1 MAWVQNART
10 VTKFTSQLGFM
21 VMRKVKVVTILIRD
35 GDKQKTEEIVNK
47 DPQRLISQND
57 LWGLFCEKR
66 KKFWEWEWCW
76 EGQWN
81 VKEIVRM
88 IMRNSRKIKRNC
100 ENDDKKF
107 KENQKKLWEWW

>member
-1 MAWVQNART
+1 MIC
-10 VTKFTSQLGFM
+10 KDDF
-21 VMRKVKVVTILIRD
+21 VK
-35 GDKQKTEEIVNK
+35 N
-47 DPQRLISQND
+47 
-57 LWGLFCEKR
+57 R

-81 VKEIVRM
+81 VKEIVRI

-107 KENQKKLWEWW
+107 KENQKKLWEWWWSILISDSVVTAPSQVGPILTILSFVPFALIDDEESDCFEKDDDNDR